1 MPTNGMVNP
10 TNCNTLSADSADIH
24 TDAVILGAGP
34 VGLFQVFQLGL
45 HGIRAHLIDTLPYIG
60 GQCAQ
65 LYADK
70 PIYDIPALPCCTGSE
85 LVQRLEQQIAPFAP
99 TLHLS
104 QQVNRLKRM
113 ANGSLLLATTAG
125 QQFHS
130 KTLFIAAGI
139 GAFVPRTIKAE
150 GMDSLA
156 PGQVLYHPSDLA
168 CAAGQHVVIQGAD
181 DAALQA
187 ALACQ
192 ATAASVTLLHRRDN
206 FNAAPALLA
215 ELQAQRASGQIHVAI
230 GQITAISAS
239 ATGRLQALILLDNHG
254 QTRSLPATVLLA
266 WPGISPRLGPITE
279 WGLALEQKQ
288 LAVDTAHFQTSEAG
302 IYAIGDINHYPGKR
316 KLIVCGFHEAT
327 LAAFA
332 AAEYITGQPAALQ
345 YTTSSSQLQQRL
357 GIILGIV

>member
-1 MPTNGMVNP
+1 MTE
-10 TNCNTLSADSADIH
+10 IH

-45 HGIRAHLIDTLPYIG
+45 HGIHAHLIDALPAIG

-70 PIYDIPALPCCTGSE
+70 PIYDIPALPFCTGSE

-99 TLHLS
+99 TVHLG
-104 QQVNRLKRM
+104 QQVETLTRT
-113 ANGSLLLATTAG
+113 ADGSLLLGTTAG
-125 QQFHS
+125 QSFHT
-130 KTLFIAAGI
+130 KTLFIAAGV

-150 GMDSLA
+150 GIDSLA
-156 PGQVLYHPSDLA
+156 PGQVFYHPNNLA

-181 DAALQA
+181 DAAVQA
-187 ALACQ
+187 ALTCQ
-192 ATAASVTLLHRRDN
+192 ASAASVTLLHRRDS

-230 GQITAISAS
+230 GQIKSISAS
-239 ATGRLQALILLDNHG
+239 PTGQLHNLTLLDSSG
-254 QTRSLPATVLLA
+254 QTVSLTATLLLA
-266 WPGISPRLGPITE
+266 WLGISPRLGPLTE
-279 WGLALEQKQ
+279 WGLALEHKH
-288 LAVDTAHFQTSEAG
+288 LAVDTAQFQTSEPG

-332 AAEYITGQPAALQ
+332 AAERISGQPVALQ
-345 YTTSSSQLQQRL
+345 YTSSSSQLQQRL
-357 GIILGIV
+357 GLSLD